1 LARSGEK
8 TAARERVVHNLLHN
22 SAGAPLSAP
31 QYRKFLANDEDDF
44 SFLKEVK
51 QSGIP
56 QFVDSLASLA
66 KERQDNAIERLKTQK
81 ELFFDRIGNDVTI
94 DSSSVG

>member
-1 LARSGEK
+1 
-8 TAARERVVHNLLHN
+8 VHHSRLRNIA
-22 SAGAPLSAP
+22 S
-31 QYRKFLANDEDDF
+31 FLANDEDDF

-81 ELFFDRIGNDVTI
+81 ELFFDRIGTTLRLIQAQWAEEGVPKRKPKT
-94 DSSSVG
+94 